1 MKEILCL
8 IHAILAQL
16 VLNAAMSPTYN
27 NYARKRLDKLG
38 EEIED
43 FSEANLSE
51 TEKEFIENLHEFCMD
66 IKRES

>member
-8 IHAILAQL
+8 IHAILTKL
-16 VLNAAMSPTYN
+16 VLHSMPGSNFS
-27 NYARKRLDKLG
+27 RDKL
-38 EEIED
+38 EELGQKTED
-43 FSEANLSE
+43 FSEENNLSE